1 MTHQVSRS
9 EGSHADENRYRQLVD
24 AITDYAIYMIDPN
37 GIVTSWNAGAERFK
51 GYSAEEILGRH
62 FSIFYTEE
70 DRATGLPTAALKAAD
85 TEGRF
90 EREGWRVR
98 KDGGRFWAHVV
109 IDPIREP
116 SGRLIGYAKITRDL
130 TERRKAEEALK
141 QSEEQFRLLVQGV
154 TDYAIY
160 MIDPEGHVSSWNA
173 GAQRIKGY
181 SPNEI
186 IGEHFSRFYTEEDRE
201 AGVPARALRTAER
214 EGRWETEGWRVRKDG
229 SRFWAH
235 IVIDALRS
243 DRGELLGF
251 AKITRDITERR
262 EAERALEEA
271 REALTQ
277 SQKMDAVGQ
286 LTGGVAHDFN
296 NLLTVIV
303 GGLDTIA
310 RCKPGET
317 ARISRALEM
326 ARHASERAASL
337 TSRLLAF
344 SRRQPLQPTPTDLN
358 LLVRNMTELLHRSLG
373 EQVEIEGVLSQR
385 LWMVEVDQNQLET
398 AILNL
403 AVNARDA
410 MPGGGKLTIETAN
423 TYLDDSYAE
432 TDAEVVPGQY
442 VLVSVSDTGTGIPKE
457 VLQRVFEPFFTTKE
471 LGRGTG
477 LGLSMVYGFV
487 KQSGGH
493 VTIYS
498 EPGRGTS
505 VKLYLP
511 RYIGEEVAPAE
522 EALGDCPRAS
532 DDEVILAVE
541 DNDQVRAFSVM
552 ALNELGYKVL
562 EAQNADEAFALL
574 DGDRRIDLLFTDVVL
589 PGDTGR
595 ALAHRAQEVRPG
607 LRILF
612 TTGYA
617 RNAIVHHGR
626 LDPGVELLP
635 KPFTFEQLAKHVRDV
650 LDRPPP
656 NRFVA
661 GQ

>member
-1 MTHQVSRS
+1 LTHQFSPA
-9 EGSHADENRYRQLVD
+9 EGSDAEEIRYRQLVD
-24 AITDYAIYMIDPN
+24 AITDYAIYMLDPN
-37 GIVTSWNAGAERFK
+37 GIVTSWNAAAQRFK
-51 GYSAEEILGRH
+51 GYAAEEVLGRH

-70 DRATGLPTAALKAAD
+70 DRAAGLPATALRLAE
-85 TEGRF
+85 TEGQF

-116 SGRLIGYAKITRDL
+116 SGKLIGYAKITRDL
-130 TERRKAEEALK
+130 SERRKAEEELRR
-141 QSEEQFRLLVQGV
+141 SEEQFRLLVQGV

-160 MIDPEGHVSSWNA
+160 MLDTEGRVSSWNT

-181 SPNEI
+181 SPDEI
-186 IGEHFSRFYTEEDRE
+186 IGEHFSRFYTDEDRE
-201 AGVPARALRTAER
+201 AGVPVHGLRTAER

-235 IVIDALRS
+235 VVIDALRS
-243 DRGELLGF
+243 DGGELLGY

-262 EAERALEEA
+262 EAERALEETRA
-271 REALTQ
+271 ALLQ

-310 RCKPGET
+310 RSKPDDT
-317 ARISRALEM
+317 VRIARALDM

-344 SRRQPLQPTPTDLN
+344 SRRQPLRPAPTDLN
-358 LLVRNMTELLHRSLG
+358 LLVRNMTDLLHRSLG
-373 EQVEIEGVLSQR
+373 EQIEIEGVLSPR
-385 LWMVEVDQNQLET
+385 LWTVEVDQGQLET

-423 TYLDDSYAE
+423 TYLDDRYAE
-432 TDAEVVPGQY
+432 ADAEVVPGQY
-442 VLVSVSDTGTGIPKE
+442 VLVSVSDTGTGIPAE

-511 RYIGEEVAPAE
+511 RHMGEQEAPMQVEPQAW
-522 EALGDCPRAS
+522 PRAS
-532 DDEVILAVE
+532 DDEVVLLVE
-541 DNDQVRAFSVM
+541 DNDQVRAFSAM
-552 ALNELGYKVL
+552 ALAELGYAVL
-562 EAQNADEAFALL
+562 EARNAEEAFPLL
-574 DGDRRIDLLFTDVVL
+574 ESDRRIDLLFTDVVL

-595 ALAHRAQEVRPG
+595 VLADRAAELRSG

-626 LDPGVELLP
+626 LDAGVELLP
-635 KPFTFEQLAKHVRDV
+635 KPFTFDQLAQRVREV
-650 LDRPPP
+650 LDKPVTR
-656 NRFVA
+656 
-661 GQ
+661 